1 VNELEPFIRETSR
14 TLLDDLA
21 REGSVDWIASF
32 AALLPATVITSLMG
46 FPSSYRERIRTLT
59 DRLLHREPGD
69 LAPQADAAAAG
80 MELYQLLAD
89 LVQERRANP
98 ADDMATALVQV
109 EELDDHQIAMF
120 YVLLAVAGYETTA
133 KLLGNLVVQLQEYP
147 EQRRLVIDDRTLASN
162 AVEESLRYDGP
173 AQYQLRITTEPV
185 VLHGH
190 EIPSGSHVVIVAGA
204 ANRDEREFPDPDVF
218 DLKRDAPRHLAFGHG
233 IHFCLGASLARIEA
247 VVALEELLDRFP
259 DYEVDLTG
267 LERRWSSNFRGL
279 SAVPIRLS

>member
-1 VNELEPFIRETSR
+1 
-14 TLLDDLA
+14 
-21 REGSVDWIASF
+21 
-32 AALLPATVITSLMG
+32 
-46 FPSSYRERIRTLT
+46 
-59 DRLLHREPGD
+59 LLHREPGD

-80 MELYQLLAD
+80 TELYQLLAD